1 MQVSILCPVE
11 DIGQL
16 VEQPCSAVDAGRG
29 QGSLDAPIRG
39 PDRVA
44 AEMWRAVQLAA
55 YIGEGMF
62 QWVALLTAV
71 VAILSMTLA
80 YLLVM
85 LLILPLAWLK
95 EKLI

>member
-1 MQVSILCPVE
+1 MDMVVE
-11 DIGQL
+11 IGKKLSEWALRQ
-16 VEQPCSAVDAGRG
+16 
-29 QGSLDAPIRG
+29 
-39 PDRVA
+39 
-44 AEMWRAVQLAA
+44 
-55 YIGEGMF
+55 EGMF

>member
-1 MQVSILCPVE
+1 MDMIVE
-11 DIGQL
+11 IGKKISEWALRQ
-16 VEQPCSAVDAGRG
+16 
-29 QGSLDAPIRG
+29 
-39 PDRVA
+39 
-44 AEMWRAVQLAA
+44 
-55 YIGEGMF
+55 EGMF